1 MVRPNWSE
9 MLAPSSYFKGE
20 HWDPLSFRDLS
31 RALHL
36 RRDGAAGVRT
46 QGGPTGLSWWQRSLW
61 CGSSLRCVTGSQRYV
76 ATWTAPGNDSHGDES
91 IGRLSFF
98 IRFISIIWCSWSQK
112 VGITFWFSDYF
123 PSSLWPL
130 NSEVPSAQFLDFS
143 VFYPHP
149 FLLLLNLSSH
159 SFKYHLY
166 GNDSQVY
173 IFKSS
178 SISRFQTCW
187 SSCLLESLGR

>member
-1 MVRPNWSE
+1 MVRPKWSE
-9 MLAPSSYFKGE
+9 VLATSSYFKGE
-20 HWDPLSFRDLS
+20 HWDPLSLRDLS
-31 RALHL
+31 RALQL

-46 QGGPTGLSWWQRSLW
+46 QGGPTGLSWLQWSLW
-61 CGSSLRCVTGSQRYV
+61 CGSSFRCVTGSQSCV
-76 ATWTAPGNDSHGDES
+76 ATWTAPGNAFHSDES
-91 IGRLSFF
+91 ISRVSFF

-112 VGITFWFSDYF
+112 VGITFWFPDYF

-143 VFYPHP
+143 LFYPHA
-149 FLLLLNLSSH
+149 FLLLSSLSTPG
-159 SFKYHLY
+159 FKYHLY

-178 SISRFQTCW
+178 SISQFQTCW
-187 SSCLLESLGR
+187 SSCLLEPLGR